1 MNGKSIK
8 RKAFQVLGH
17 NLRQGIVDKFMK
29 LNKTGFSTEF
39 FRADFSQFS
48 GVNVKILLLQFQAFQ
63 GFSSNFL
70 IFYLFGN
77 S

>member
-29 LNKTGFSTEF
+29 LSKTGFSTEF
-39 FRADFSQFS
+39 FRADF
-48 GVNVKILLLQFQAFQ
+48 
-63 GFSSNFL
+63 
-70 IFYLFGN
+70 
-77 S
+77 